1 MDGLLQYIQELPDQ
15 AWVIA
20 TWSDRAPTQEQAEEE
35 LEAVKA
41 GMHGYQHPT
50 AKGKKASDAQLEKL
64 KPKGLQQML
73 DVVTRLTTLATVM
86 NEKPA

>member
-1 MDGLLQYIQELPDQ
+1 M
-15 AWVIA
+15 
-20 TWSDRAPTQEQAEEE
+20 
-35 LEAVKA
+35 KA

-73 DVVTRLTTLATVM
+73 DVVDRLTTLATVM
-86 NEKPA
+86 NDLTLTTTEHVVLDLS